1 MSNQDNSQLIDQ
13 TEKVIS
19 SIFTDPI
26 GYFQEHQTVLVNFC
40 LDVTYAILILVI
52 GWLLAKVMSR
62 ITFKIMTKAN
72 IETTVSKFLSNIVKY
87 TLLTFVIT
95 ASLSKLGIQTASFVA
110 IIGAASFAVGLALQG
125 SLSNFAAGVI
135 LLLFRPIKVGEYVD
149 VAGQQGTVEEITIF
163 TTTLL
168 TTDNKVVIIPNS
180 NINSGI
186 ITNFSRMEKRRVD
199 FCFGIAYGSDLKK
212 AKEVVTK
219 MFEND
224 ERVIKENG
232 ITVVVGKLNSSS
244 IDLTCRVWVKSSD
257 YWSVYFDSTENVIA
271 ALKEAKIEI
280 PFQTMTVINSK

>member
-26 GYFQEHQTVLVNFC
+26 GYFQAHQTVLVNFC

-52 GWLLAKVMSR
+52 GWLLAKILSK

-87 TLLTFVIT
+87 ALLTFVIT
-95 ASLSKLGIQTASFVA
+95 AALSKIGIQTASFVA

-125 SLSNFAAGVI
+125 SLSNFASGVI
-135 LLLFRPIKVGEYVD
+135 LLLFRPIKVGEYVN
-149 VAGQQGTVEEITIF
+149 VAGQEGNVEEITIF

-168 TTDNKVVIIPNS
+168 TTDNKVIIIPNS
-180 NINSGI
+180 NINSGTI
-186 ITNFSRMEKRRVD
+186 INYSRMEKRRVD

-212 AKEVVTK
+212 AKEAVTK
-219 MFEND
+219 MFEKD
-224 ERVIKENG
+224 DRIIKEDG

-257 YWSVYFDSTENVIA
+257 YWSVYFDSTENVVA